1 MYFIELMATK
11 KCNNTC
17 YYCTTYKDDKTVVDI
32 DYLKWVLD
40 QCPSELGVE
49 MTGGEIGLL
58 SNLDEFYKTV
68 KDHPHVKYIMVL
80 SNGLVRKIGVDWI
93 DDVEYWEHLVYDIS
107 DRKIIR
113 FYPELGFN
121 QDHKYVIVTTEKTTK
136 SLLNNWKYFKDIGLF
151 QDKFYYKLMNHKSNI
166 NIDSYYDDL
175 TKLYFRLDRE
185 YEQRM
190 LLSYKVKN
198 FLKVERKCCQKFS
211 PNPFVDLQEKK
222 LGHCAINI
230 NDSVKADFSKDNLRK
245 LMNGE
250 LSENTYCQK
259 CHAFDDG
266 NGRGIENNRSYKK

>member
-17 YYCTTYKDDKTVVDI
+17 YYCTTHKDDKTIVDI

-68 KDHPHVKYIMVL
+68 KDHPHVKYIMAL

-151 QDKFYYKLMNHKSNI
+151 QDKFYYKLMNHKSSI
-166 NIDSYYDDL
+166 SIDSYFDEL
-175 TKLYFRLDRE
+175 AELYTRLDRE

-190 LLSYKVKN
+190 LLAYKIKN
-198 FLKVERKCCQKFS
+198 FLKVERKCCQMNS
-211 PNPFVDLQEKK
+211 PNPFVDLQTGEV
-222 LGHCAINI
+222 GHCAINI
-230 NDSVKADFSKDNLRK
+230 NESIKYKFNKENLDK
-245 LMNGE
+245 IINGKMIPP
-250 LSENTYCQK
+250 SYCET
-259 CHAFDDG
+259 CYAFDHG
-266 NGRGIENNRSYKK
+266 IKRGKATNRSYKR